1 MSRKSSLTIT
11 HTIFA
16 AFALL
21 LLSVSVAHMAHHHY
35 FHRYDHIIIRI
46 SSTYGL
52 DPALIHAVIYQES
65 RFNPSARS
73 QAGAVGLMQVTPSA
87 VKEWK
92 RVTGEKHL
100 GKAFRELLKGM
111 SEQELTEA
119 KDEDVLL
126 HPEINIALGCWY
138 IDHLMKRYS
147 YWSEPLPIILASYN
161 AGPSNANR
169 WQDRAPVRPPLLTT
183 SQYIDQIDFPETR
196 NYVLSVMQRY
206 RSYKQQQSLQP
217 RGWVME

>member
-1 MSRKSSLTIT
+1 M
-11 HTIFA
+11 
-16 AFALL
+16 
-21 LLSVSVAHMAHHHY
+21 AHMAHYHY
-35 FHRYDHIIIRI
+35 FHRYDQTIIRI
-46 SSTYGL
+46 SSSYGL

-65 RFNPSARS
+65 HFNPSARS
-73 QAGAVGLMQVTPSA
+73 QSGAIGLMQVTPSA

-100 GKAFRELLKGM
+100 GKAFREILKQM
-111 SEQELTEA
+111 SEQELEETE
-119 KDEDVLL
+119 DEEFLL
-126 HPEINIALGCWY
+126 YPEINIAVGCWY

-169 WQDRAPVRPPLLTT
+169 WQERAPVRPPLL
-183 SQYIDQIDFPETR
+183 SPKEYIDQIDFPETR
-196 NYVLSVMQRY
+196 NYVLSVMERY

-217 RGWVME
+217 RGWRIDCE